1 MSLEIGQRI
10 QVNLFGMRLAGGAA
24 TGDFPSEGTVVEL
37 GPGVVTV
44 RLQREDGGHSEV
56 TVSPGRIER

>member
-10 QVNLFGMRLAGGAA
+10 HVDLFGMRLAGVRAEDSPA
-24 TGDFPSEGTVVEL
+24 EATVVEL
-37 GPGVVTV
+37 GPGVITI
-44 RLQREDGGHSEV
+44 RLEHEGGLSEV